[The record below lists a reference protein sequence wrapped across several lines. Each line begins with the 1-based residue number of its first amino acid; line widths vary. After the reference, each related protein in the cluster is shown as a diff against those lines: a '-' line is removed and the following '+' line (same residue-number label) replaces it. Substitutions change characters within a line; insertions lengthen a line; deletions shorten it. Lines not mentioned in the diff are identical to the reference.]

1 MKLIKIASVA
11 LMMLFSTSAF
21 AQFSNANAST
31 GSSNSGIGL
40 IKNCNPYDRVT
51 LDYVNR
57 TISPKHGDDMSTNG
71 FALDYIHGFSL
82 TSALP
87 LFLETGIG
95 VDMGF
100 WSDSTDDNYYEEYA
114 DINLTTMSVSVPVN
128 LAYKLQFTDA
138 FSLQPYLGLNF
149 KVNALARYKIS
160 FDDDEDDYYYDED
173 EKNEWSMFDKEAWG
187 KDGVWNRFQMGWHI
201 GVGINYNTFYLGL
214 SYGTDFM
221 ELCKKTDTGTFKVG
235 VGLNF

>member
-57 TISPKHGDDMSTNG
+57 TISPKHGDDDSTNG

-100 WSDSTDDNYYEEYA
+100 WSESYDNDYYDEDAEL
-114 DINLTTMSVSVPVN
+114 NLTTISVSVPVN

-138 FSLQPYLGLNF
+138 FSLQPYLGLNL
-149 KVNALARYKIS
+149 KVNALARYKMS
-160 FDDDEDDYYYDED
+160 FDGYEEDNED
-173 EKNEWSMFDKEAWG
+173 WSAFDKDEMG

>member
-100 WSDSTDDNYYEEYA
+100 WSESEDDDYYDVESK
-114 DINLTTMSVSVPVN
+114 LTTMSVSVPVN

-138 FSLQPYLGLNF
+138 FSLQPYLGLNL
-149 KVNALARYKIS
+149 KVNALAKFKVSYE
-160 FDDDEDDYYYDED
+160 DDEDDESYD
-173 EKNEWSMFDKEAWG
+173 WSAFDKDEMG

-201 GVGINYNTFYLGL
+201 GVGVNYNTFYLGL

-221 ELCKKTDTGTFKVG
+221 ELCKKTNTGTFKVG